1 MQRLLSHRC
10 YNVTIILILRRFY
23 KESCVLVS
31 YCGTE
36 WYGKSKKVVKSVAK
50 AKIIAVANQKGGVGK
65 TTTSVNLAACLA
77 AKEQKVLLV
86 DCDPQGNASSGYGI
100 DKSALA
106 TTIYQVIINST
117 PVQEA
122 IVKTEF
128 GVDVLPANIELAG
141 AEVELVA
148 AISRETRLKRALEP
162 VEQEYDYILID
173 CPPSLGLL
181 TLNSLAAADSVLMP
195 IQCEFYALEGVSQLM
210 NTIRLVR
217 DNLNPALAIEGVVM
231 TMYDSRTK
239 LAADVVAEVRK
250 NFGDIVYKTLI
261 PRTVRL
267 SEAPSY
273 GQPILYY
280 DKRSKGAE
288 VYMELAK
295 EVLKREKK

>member
-1 MQRLLSHRC
+1 ME
-10 YNVTIILILRRFY
+10 YV
-23 KESCVLVS
+23 
-31 YCGTE
+31 
-36 WYGKSKKVVKSVAK
+36 

-77 AKEQKVLLV
+77 AKQQKVLLV

-100 DKSALA
+100 EKSALDQ
-106 TTIYQVIINST
+106 TIYQVLIDN
-117 PVQEA
+117 VA
-122 IVKTEF
+122 VKTVIQPTEF
-128 GVDVLPANIELAG
+128 KVDVLPANIELAG

-148 AISRETRLKRALEP
+148 AISRETRLKRALDT
-162 VEQEYDYILID
+162 VKAAYDYIIID

-210 NTIRLVR
+210 NTIELVR
-217 DNLNPALAIEGVVM
+217 NNLNPSLEIEGVVM

-239 LAADVVAEVRK
+239 LAEQVVAEVRE
-250 NFGDIVYKTLI
+250 NFGDVVYKTMI

-273 GQPILYY
+273 GQPIIYY
-280 DKRSKGAE
+280 DKRSKGADVYRNLAEE
-288 VYMELAK
+288 VIARGK
-295 EVLKREKK
+295 

>member
-1 MQRLLSHRC
+1 ME
-10 YNVTIILILRRFY
+10 YV
-23 KESCVLVS
+23 
-31 YCGTE
+31 
-36 WYGKSKKVVKSVAK
+36 

-77 AKEQKVLLV
+77 AKQQKVLLV

-100 DKSALA
+100 EKSALDQ
-106 TTIYQVIINST
+106 TIYQVLIDN
-117 PVQEA
+117 VA
-122 IVKTEF
+122 VKTVIQPTEF
-128 GVDVLPANIELAG
+128 KVDVLPANIELAG

-148 AISRETRLKRALEP
+148 AISRETRLKRALDT
-162 VEQEYDYILID
+162 VKAAYDYIIID

-210 NTIRLVR
+210 NTIELVR
-217 DNLNPALAIEGVVM
+217 NNLNPSLEIEGVVM

-239 LAADVVAEVRK
+239 LAEQVVAEVRE
-250 NFGDIVYKTLI
+250 NFGDVVYKTMI

-273 GQPILYY
+273 GQPIIYY
-280 DKRSKGAE
+280 DKRSKGADVYRNLAEE
-288 VYMELAK
+288 VITRGK
-295 EVLKREKK
+295 

>member
-1 MQRLLSHRC
+1 M
-10 YNVTIILILRRFY
+10 
-23 KESCVLVS
+23 
-31 YCGTE
+31 
-36 WYGKSKKVVKSVAK
+36 

-77 AKEQKVLLV
+77 AKQQKVLLV

-100 DKSALA
+100 EKSALDQ
-106 TTIYQVIINST
+106 TIYQVLIDN
-117 PVQEA
+117 VA
-122 IVKTEF
+122 VKTVIKPTEF
-128 GVDVLPANIELAG
+128 KVDVLPANIELAG

-148 AISRETRLKRALEP
+148 AISRETRLKRALDT
-162 VEQEYDYILID
+162 VKAAYDYIIID

-210 NTIRLVR
+210 NTIELVR
-217 DNLNPALAIEGVVM
+217 NNLNPSLEIEGVVM

-239 LAADVVAEVRK
+239 LAEQVVAEVRE
-250 NFGDIVYKTLI
+250 NFGDVVYKTMI

-273 GQPILYY
+273 GQPIIYY
-280 DKRSKGAE
+280 DKRSKGADVYRNLAEE
-288 VYMELAK
+288 VIARGK
-295 EVLKREKK
+295 

>member
-1 MQRLLSHRC
+1 M
-10 YNVTIILILRRFY
+10 
-23 KESCVLVS
+23 
-31 YCGTE
+31 
-36 WYGKSKKVVKSVAK
+36 

-77 AKEQKVLLV
+77 AKQQKVLLV

-100 DKSALA
+100 EKSALDQ
-106 TTIYQVIINST
+106 TIYQVLIDN
-117 PVQEA
+117 VA
-122 IVKTEF
+122 VKTVIQPTEF
-128 GVDVLPANIELAG
+128 KVDVLPANIELAG

-148 AISRETRLKRALEP
+148 AISRETRLKRALDT
-162 VEQEYDYILID
+162 VKAAYDYIIID

-210 NTIRLVR
+210 NTIELVR
-217 DNLNPALAIEGVVM
+217 NNLNPSLEIEGVVM

-239 LAADVVAEVRK
+239 LAEQVVAEVRE
-250 NFGDIVYKTLI
+250 NFGDVVYKTMI

-273 GQPILYY
+273 GQPIIYY
-280 DKRSKGAE
+280 DKRSKGADVYRNIAEE
-288 VYMELAK
+288 VIARGK
-295 EVLKREKK
+295 